1 MRSYTKIFALF
12 VTVFTLT
19 NCSTPRLTLQNET
32 HTYKVDNS
40 IAEDTAIINYYLPF
54 KQQLENE
61 MNRVIGYAESSL
73 KRNPS
78 QPESTAGTFFAE
90 ALLEIGKSIDPTA
103 QIALATKFGIRADIK
118 QGNVTVGNIFEL
130 MPFENAITILE
141 LSGNDLQT
149 LANFIA
155 KTNGQPLAGMTM
167 EIEDNKPKSIFIQN
181 EPFDNNKTYKL
192 VTYDYLANG
201 GDYIE
206 GLDDPIK
213 RNDSGIIVRKG
224 LIEYVEQL
232 TKEGKTINTKLDGRV
247 KIIK

>member
-12 VTVFTLT
+12 VTVITLT
-19 NCSTPRLTLQNET
+19 NCSTTRLTLQNET
-32 HTYKVDNS
+32 HTYKIDNS
-40 IAEDTAIINYYLPF
+40 IAEDTTIVNYYLPF

-61 MNRVIGYAESSL
+61 MNRVIGYTESNL
-73 KRNPS
+73 VRNPS

-103 QIALATKFGIRADIK
+103 QIAIATKFGIRADIK

-167 EIEDNKPKSIFIQN
+167 EIEQNKPKAIIIQG
-181 EPFDNNKTYKL
+181 EPFDVNKTYKL

-206 GLDDPIK
+206 GLDNPVNRK
-213 RNDSGIIVRKG
+213 DSGIIVRKG

-232 TKEGKTINTKLDGRV
+232 TKEGKTINTQLDGRV

>member
-1 MRSYTKIFALF
+1 MRSYTKIFALL
-12 VTVFTLT
+12 VGVLTLT
-19 NCSTPRLTLQNET
+19 NCSTPLLTLQKET
-32 HTYKVDNS
+32 HTYRVDNT
-40 IAEDTAIINYYLPF
+40 IAEDTSIVNYYLPF

-61 MNRVIGYAESSL
+61 MNRVIGFSETNL
-73 KRNPS
+73 MRNPS

-90 ALLEIGKSIDPTA
+90 ALLDIGKSIDPTA

-141 LSGNDLQT
+141 LSGNDVQIL
-149 LANFIA
+149 LNFIA

-167 EIEDNKPKSIFIQN
+167 EIENNKPKSIIIQN
-181 EPFDNNKTYKL
+181 EPFDSNKTYKL

-206 GLDDPIK
+206 GLDHPIK
-213 RNDSGIIVRKG
+213 RNDTGIIVRKG
-224 LIEYVEQL
+224 LIDYVEQL
-232 TKEGKTINTKLDGRV
+232 TKAGKTINTQLDGRV